1 MVIFKIIILNIIT
14 VTFSAKSLMRL
25 SIGLAEDGIYRIGDS
40 IASLFGK
47 SLNRISVLIKKV
59 SFMNSPSVKELPF
72 QATN

>member
-1 MVIFKIIILNIIT
+1 
-14 VTFSAKSLMRL
+14 MRL
-25 SIGLAEDGIYRIGDS
+25 SIDLAEDGIYRIGDS

-72 QATN
+72 KATN